1 MDPDLVAKEEENR
14 QSDVEEER
22 IAAMVAQS

>member
-14 QSDVEEER
+14 QSDVVEDR
-22 IAAMVAQS
+22 IGAMVAQR